1 MLTKEDILKQINEIG
16 EENLT
21 TNLQRKKLEKSIPIQ
36 EFSYKG
42 YVTSLDEKNG
52 NIKLE
57 LFDNFG
63 KIFNKDSEVIVSLLH
78 PIEGNNID
86 FTKFNLND
94 EIQIICT
101 LEKININIKKG
112 YYYVDPEYYEI
123 YISVVNPITIEL
135 LKTAKEI
142 EEEKRKTEKIE
153 ERKRE
158 KKQEEWRKINDAE
171 NAKAELEKAA
181 WWLKILI
188 IPGILFLLFIY
199 WFSTWK

>member
-1 MLTKEDILKQINEIG
+1 MLTKEDILNKINEKG

-21 TNLQRKKLEKSIPIQ
+21 TNLQIKKLEQSIPIQ
-36 EFSYKG
+36 EFYYKG

-112 YYYVDPEYYEI
+112 YLYVEYYEI
-123 YISVVNPITIEL
+123 YVSVVNPITIEL

-142 EEEKRKTEKIE
+142 EERRKIDEKKLIAAENKKRKE
-153 ERKRE
+153 RE
-158 KKQEEWRKINDAE
+158 KHIEIEGKKEF
-171 NAKAELEKAA
+171 EKAL
-181 WWLKILI
+181 WWGGI
-188 IPGILFLLFIY
+188 ILFVIFILTKLFIY
-199 WFSTWK
+199 WFSTLK

>member
-1 MLTKEDILKQINEIG
+1 
-16 EENLT
+16 
-21 TNLQRKKLEKSIPIQ
+21 
-36 EFSYKG
+36 
-42 YVTSLDEKNG
+42 
-52 NIKLE
+52 
-57 LFDNFG
+57 
-63 KIFNKDSEVIVSLLH
+63 
-78 PIEGNNID
+78 
-86 FTKFNLND
+86 LND

-112 YYYVDPEYYEI
+112 YLYVEYYEI

>member
-1 MLTKEDILKQINEIG
+1 MLTKEDILNKINEKG

-21 TNLQRKKLEKSIPIQ
+21 TNLQIKKLEQSIPIQ
-36 EFSYKG
+36 EFYYKG

-112 YYYVDPEYYEI
+112 YLYVEYYEI
-123 YISVVNPITIEL
+123 YVSVVNPITIEL

-142 EEEKRKTEKIE
+142 EERRKIDEKKLIAAENKKRKE
-153 ERKRE
+153 RE
-158 KKQEEWRKINDAE
+158 KHIEIE
-171 NAKAELEKAA
+171 AKKEFEKAL
-181 WWLKILI
+181 WWGGI
-188 IPGILFLLFIY
+188 ILFVIFILTKLFIY
-199 WFSTWK
+199 WFSTLK

>member
-101 LEKININIKKG
+101 LEKINIKMKG
-112 YYYVDPEYYEI
+112 YLYVEEYYEI

-142 EEEKRKTEKIE
+142 EEEKRKIEKIE

-158 KKQEEWRKINDAE
+158 KKQEELRKINDAE

>member
-21 TNLQRKKLEKSIPIQ
+21 TNLQRKKLEQSIPIQ
-36 EFSYKG
+36 EFSFKG

-112 YYYVDPEYYEI
+112 YLYVEYYEI

-142 EEEKRKTEKIE
+142 EEKVRKTEKIE
-153 ERKRE
+153 EGKRV
-158 KKQEEWRKINDAE
+158 KKQEEWRKMNDTAT
-171 NAKAELEKAA
+171 AKAELEKAA
-181 WWLKILI
+181 WWLKII
-188 IPGILFLLFIY
+188 IILVILFLLVIY
-199 WFSTWK
+199 WFLSR